1 MGLDPTQPVS
11 FSEEMTQ
18 TRTEGRPPE
27 DAVGGER
34 AQETP
39 ALLTPRPLS
48 PASSTGRKADCG
60 RRRPCGGASRQH
72 QRVGAAA
79 HNTGAYGR
87 RKARVNIHS
96 PGLEPARAAS
106 RKDEPAWA

>member
-27 DAVGGER
+27 DAVGGGR

-48 PASSTGRKADCG
+48 PASSTRRKADCG
-60 RRRPCGGASRQH
+60 RRRPCG
-72 QRVGAAA
+72 AAA
-79 HNTGAYGR
+79 RSTGAYGR